1 MDPLK
6 EVLLTRTSFRGS
18 RKMDPLKAEK
28 MMPVGGSARDR
39 IDNGE
44 RQIGVKPPPGFS
56 QVVSAWFQLV
66 STGFGRA

>member
-1 MDPLK
+1 MNG
-6 EVLLTRTSFRGS
+6 VGVV
-18 RKMDPLKAEK
+18 
-28 MMPVGGSARDR
+28 VGGTSVVMDR
-39 IDNGE
+39 GRCGNAMGAGWIDNGE